1 MVLADARIDKNSSP
15 PEKKRNPIFLFTD
28 GCRDGVA
35 MFLKD
40 EQDEPAMLTA
50 IRGAAPDHPLLWTM
64 K

>member
-1 MVLADARIDKNSSP
+1 MVLADTRIDENSSL
-15 PEKKRNPIFLFTD
+15 PEKRWNPMFLFTD

-40 EQDEPAMLTA
+40 ERDEPAMLTA
-50 IRGAAPDHPLLWTM
+50 IRGAAPDHPLLWTT